1 MVFLKLFAVVAV
13 LLGLGFAGLAIK
25 IWAKKEGKFDGTCAS
40 QNPTLNPE
48 GDSCS
53 FCGRVPDELHTCERT
68 KVKNMIDKLRMNK
81 ETGQSHL

>member
-1 MVFLKLFAVVAV
+1 MVSIKLFLIVLV

-25 IWAKKEGKFDGTCAS
+25 IWGKTGGKFDGTCAS
-40 QNPTLNPE
+40 QNPTINPE

-68 KVKNMIDKLRMNK
+68 KVSNFVNK
-81 ETGQSHL
+81 FKVGK